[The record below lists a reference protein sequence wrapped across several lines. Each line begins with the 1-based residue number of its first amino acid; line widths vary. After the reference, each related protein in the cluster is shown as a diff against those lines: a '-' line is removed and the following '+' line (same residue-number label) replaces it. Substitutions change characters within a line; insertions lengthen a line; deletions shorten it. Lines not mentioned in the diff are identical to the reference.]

1 MVLKSRRI
9 ETVLKIAGNQNKN
22 TIWAFLLYS
31 LVLVIT
37 IFQQNYHNDQ
47 LVAKPNEM
55 IGLNYR
61 LYRDYLATERP
72 AAIFYFCLVFP
83 EDYDLSSEG
92 TLQRARIFLVL
103 ESS

>member
-1 MVLKSRRI
+1 M
-9 ETVLKIAGNQNKN
+9 
-22 TIWAFLLYS
+22 
-31 LVLVIT
+31 LVIT

-47 LVAKPNEM
+47 FVAKPNEM
-55 IGLNYR
+55 IGLN
-61 LYRDYLATERP
+61 YRDYLATERP